1 MSHESEMFWNRLARF
16 AHEQPDQIALK
27 GDTTDVGYGALLVEI
42 QQRRLHLQQAGTRVV
57 ALLLGN
63 SPDALLWDLAI
74 LFEGLSCVALPPFF
88 SISQQLHCLEQSQ
101 ADLVIADPAHH
112 AQLQAA
118 HYQAHAETGTLF
130 WRRTFSAESKM
141 PTGTAK
147 LTFTSG
153 TTGTPKGVCLS
164 ADSVLTVARELY
176 EASRPL
182 QPTHH
187 LTLLPLA
194 ILLENIGGYA
204 ALYAGAKVSVPSQQ
218 TLGIQGASGIDTQRL
233 LTCLNQQRADSMI
246 LVPQLLLLLVTACEM
261 GVFDASTLRFVA
273 VGGARV
279 SRELLV
285 RAQAVSL
292 PVFEGYGL
300 SECASVVALNR
311 PGLQRIG
318 SVGKPLPHVQVSL
331 ADDGEVLIGKVPM
344 LGYLGDPAPAGAWWP
359 TGDLG
364 EFDAD
369 GYLYLKGRKKH
380 QFVTSFGR
388 NVNPEWVEA
397 ELTQSGR
404 IAQAFVYGEAMA
416 HNHALLWPQRPD
428 ITDLQLADAV
438 AQANQQLP
446 DYARVRDWTRLSQP
460 FSSANGLATA
470 NGRPRRDAILDHYRS
485 LFISSNPAE
494 GISS

>member
-1 MSHESEMFWNRLARF
+1 MSHEREQFWQRLQSSANQ
-16 AHEQPDQIALK
+16 QPHRIALK
-27 GDTTDVGYGALLVEI
+27 GDAVEVSYALLIVEI
-42 QQRRLHLQQAGTRVV
+42 DQRRQQLRQAGTRVV
-57 ALLLGN
+57 ALMLDN

-74 LFEGLSCVALPPFF
+74 LFEGLGCVTLPPFF
-88 SISQQLHCLEQSQ
+88 SVSQQLHCLEQSQ
-101 ADLVIADPAHH
+101 ADLVVAEPAYH
-112 AQLQAA
+112 AHLQAA
-118 HYQAHAETGTLF
+118 HYEVSAEDGPLF
-130 WRRTFSAESKM
+130 WRRTFTTHSLMQS
-141 PTGTAK
+141 GTAK

-182 QPTHH
+182 QPENY

-194 ILLENIGGYA
+194 ILLENIGCYA
-204 ALYAGAKVSVPSQQ
+204 ALYAGGSLSLPSQQ
-218 TLGIQGASGIDTQRL
+218 TLGIQGASGVDTRRL

-261 GVFDASTLRFVA
+261 AAFDASMLRFVA

-279 SRELLV
+279 SQELLV
-285 RAQAVSL
+285 RAQAAGI
-292 PVFEGYGL
+292 PVYEGYGL

-311 PGLQRIG
+311 PDAQRVG
-318 SVGKPLPHVQVSL
+318 SVGKPLPHVHVRL
-331 ADDGEVLIGKVPM
+331 ADDGEVLIGNVPM
-344 LGYLGDPAPAGAWWP
+344 LGYLGETPPADIWWP

-397 ELTQSGR
+397 ELTQSGH

-416 HNHALLWPQRPD
+416 HNHALLWPQRPEM
-428 ITDLQLADAV
+428 TDFQLAEAV
-438 AQANQQLP
+438 AQANQRLP
-446 DYARVRDWTRLSQP
+446 DYAQVSDWTRLPQP
-460 FSSANGLATA
+460 FSPANGLATA

-485 LFISSNPAE
+485 LFISSKPAK